1 MIQDQ
6 SKIRNFCIIAHIDHG
21 KSTLADRMLEI
32 TGTIKKREM
41 REQVLDQMDLERER
55 GITIKLQ
62 PVRMNYKGYILNL
75 IDTPGHIDFA
85 YEVSRSLAAVEGA
98 ILLIDATQGI
108 QAQTL
113 TTLHQATD
121 QNLVIIPVIN
131 KIDLPAANPEQVAL
145 EVKKLLNC
153 RDENILFT
161 SGKTGAGVSEL
172 IDQIIKVIPAPVG
185 NSDKGTRALVFDS
198 KYDSYRGV
206 IAYVR
211 IFDGQIKTKDIIKMI
226 QTKSHDEAVEIGY
239 FIPSMNKYDALS
251 SGEIGYVVTGF
262 KDVSQ
267 VRVGDTMTNSNQEI
281 LPLSG
286 YRQVQPNV
294 YSSIFTVNSDRYQE
308 LREALEKLKLNDAA
322 LTFEAEKSQALGFGF
337 RCGFL
342 GLLHLEIVIERLERE
357 YNLNLI
363 TTTPSV
369 SYLIEMTDDVKKH
382 IYSAGD
388 LPDLSQI
395 TSIQEPIVNLE
406 IISYEQYLGNLL
418 KLINSS
424 RGFVNSMNY
433 LESKR
438 IVIKVIIP
446 LSEIIIDFFDRLKSA
461 TAGYSSMSYHLK
473 DYQESDLVKLDILV
487 AGEMVKPLSTIIP
500 KTKIYEKGKN
510 IVQKLK
516 HILPKQNFAISIQ
529 AAVGGTIVARETIS
543 AFRKDVT
550 AKLYGGDVTRKQ
562 KLLNKQKKGKKRL
575 AKFGSVEIPAEVFL
589 NLLKR

>member
-1 MIQDQ
+1 MN
-6 SKIRNFCIIAHIDHG
+6 KIRNFCIIAHIDHG

-32 TGTIKKREM
+32 TGTIEKRAM
-41 REQVLDQMDLERER
+41 KEQILDQMDLERER

-62 PVRMNYKGYILNL
+62 PVRMNYQGFIFNL
-75 IDTPGHIDFA
+75 IDTPGHVDFS

-98 ILLIDATQGI
+98 ILLVDATQGI

-121 QNLVIIPVIN
+121 QNLVVIPVIN
-131 KIDLPAANPEQVAL
+131 KIDSPAANPEQVAL

-153 RDENILFT
+153 RDEDILFT
-161 SGKTGAGVSEL
+161 SGKTGEGVSEL
-172 IDQIIKVIPAPVG
+172 LDQIIKVIPAPTC
-185 NSDKGTRALVFDS
+185 NIDQETRALVFDS

-206 IAYVR
+206 VAYLR
-211 IFDGQIKTKDIIKMI
+211 IFDGQIKVRDMIKMI
-226 QTKSHDEAVEIGY
+226 QTKSQDKAVETGY
-239 FIPSMNKYDALS
+239 FIPRMNRYDTLS

-267 VRVGDTMTNSNQEI
+267 VQVGDTMTNSNKKI
-281 LPLSG
+281 VPLSG

-294 YSSIFTVNSDRYQE
+294 YSSIFTIDSDRYPQ

-357 YNLNLI
+357 YNLDLI

-369 SYLIEMTDDVKKH
+369 SYLIETTEGEKKY

-388 LPDLSQI
+388 IPDPSRI
-395 TSIQEPIVNLE
+395 KSIHEPVASIE
-406 IISYEQYLGNLL
+406 ILAYGQYLGNIL

-424 RGFVNSMNY
+424 RGFVNSTNY
-433 LESKR
+433 LEGER
-438 IVIKVIIP
+438 VIVQALMP
-446 LSEIIIDFFDRLKSA
+446 LSEIIIDFFDRLKSS
-461 TAGYSSMSYHLK
+461 TAGYSSMSYQLK
-473 DYQESDLVKLDILV
+473 NFQESNLVKLDILV
-487 AGEMVKPLSTIIP
+487 AGETVKPLSTVIP
-500 KTKIYEKGKN
+500 KAEIHERSKI

-516 HILPKQNFAISIQ
+516 NTLPKQNFAIPIQ
-529 AAVGGTIVARETIS
+529 AAVGGTVVARETIS

-562 KLLNKQKKGKKRL
+562 KLLKKQKKGKKRL
-575 AKFGSVEIPAEVFL
+575 AQFGKVEIPTEVFL
-589 NLLKR
+589 NLLRR